1 MSISRHAHAF
11 LTAVGL
17 LTRIPVAGETVRPG
31 EDPAPLR
38 DAVAYFPAV
47 GALVGLATGSVIV
60 CASYLWPPAVAVVLG
75 LAFEAVLTG
84 GLHEDAVADFCD
96 AFGGGWTRE
105 DILRILKD
113 SRVGSFGALG
123 LGLAVLLRA
132 GATAALPPAD
142 LLAATVAAATWG
154 RFVILPIMAL
164 VPPVP
169 DRPGSARDFGQG
181 VRARE
186 VGFGLLCALAA
197 MLPFLAGRPWNAA
210 FAFVASGCSWSGS
223 SPTSGAGSAESPATA
238 WAPPVMWDNCS
249 SCSPPACMAGGAV
262 TG

>member
-1 MSISRHAHAF
+1 MSLSRQAGAF

-17 LTRIPVAGETVRPG
+17 LTRVPLPRGMVPPG
-31 EDPAPLR
+31 VGPAPLS
-38 DAVAYFPAV
+38 DAVAYFPTV

-60 CASYLWPPAVAVVLG
+60 CASRLWPPGVAVVLG
-75 LAFEAVLTG
+75 LTFEAVLTG

-132 GATAALPPAD
+132 GATAALPAAD
-142 LLAATVAAATWG
+142 LLAATVAAAAWG
-154 RFVILPIMAL
+154 RWVVLPIMAL
-164 VPPVP
+164 VSPVS

-181 VRARE
+181 IRTRE
-186 VGFGLLCALAA
+186 VVLGLLWALAA
-197 MLPFLAGRPWNAA
+197 MLPFIAASPWNAVA
-210 FAFVASGCSWSGS
+210 AFVASGVFL
-223 SPTSGAGSAESPATA
+223 A
-238 WAPPVMWDNCS
+238 WFVS
-249 SCSPPACMAGGAV
+249 YLRRRLGGV
-262 TG
+262 TGDCLGAACYAGQLIVLLAASATMGR